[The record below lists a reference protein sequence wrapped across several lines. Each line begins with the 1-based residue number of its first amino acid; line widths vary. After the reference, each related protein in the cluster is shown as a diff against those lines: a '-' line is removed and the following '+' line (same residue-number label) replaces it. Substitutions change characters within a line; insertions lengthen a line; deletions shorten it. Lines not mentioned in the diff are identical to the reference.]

1 MQTLSSV
8 SSPVPTSRAARYTLA
23 LLVATFMLPFVVG
36 TGLYLSGW
44 RPAKFGNHGELIEP
58 PRPMPEAGLLQPDG
72 HPLPT
77 SELHGKWLLVLSISG
92 SCGVSCRKSLQQLN
106 QIHLA
111 LNKEQ
116 GRLRRVFIG
125 TGPMTTKDSSVLA
138 ELRQLF
144 PDLAVAAIDS
154 KAETAWSSA
163 LEGSGQAIFVAD
175 PLGNLILRYDVP
187 TDMRGMLKDLE
198 RLLKYS
204 WIH

>member
-1 MQTLSSV
+1 M
-8 SSPVPTSRAARYTLA
+8 
-23 LLVATFMLPFVVG
+23 LVATFALPVVVG
-36 TGLYLSGW
+36 TGLFWSGW
-44 RPAKFGNHGELIEP
+44 RPQKLGNHGELIQP

-72 HPLPT
+72 RPLPI
-77 SELHGKWLLVLSISG
+77 SELHGKWLLVMSMSG
-92 SCGVSCRKSLQQLN
+92 SCGVSCRQSLQQMS
-106 QIHLA
+106 QVHLA
-111 LNKEQ
+111 LNKEKS
-116 GRLRRVFIG
+116 RLRRVFIG
-125 TGPMTTKDSSVLA
+125 TGPMVTKDSSALA

-144 PDLAVAAIDS
+144 PDIAVATIDS

-163 LEGSGQAIFVAD
+163 LEGSGQAVFLAD